1 MENNLD
7 STTTRD
13 NASAK
18 PTNNSGTARMSAE
31 TVRVIVQ
38 STQKGDVLTDGG
50 AALLATDAEYRLRE
64 IIQDAMKFMKH
75 SKRRRL
81 LPDDINAA
89 LRLRN
94 VAQTYGFGRAAP
106 DSAPLV
112 QASNQPSPK
121 RQKTDSLGWRAADGL
136 DNVFFT
142 ADKPMSFKNILEKP
156 LPPRPL
162 DVTIAPHWLAVNGVQ
177 PAVPQNPPPVA
188 ESTEVKK
195 EDVIANGTSTP
206 TNGATVAN
214 GHGRDHVLSKELQL
228 YFDTLTEEL
237 AGDDA
242 KRIDALLDSVS
253 QEPGLLQLLPYFV
266 LHVTSTV
273 RGAVDKA
280 PKNGTNTT
288 PPTDTLRNLLSS
300 MRLVRA
306 MHSNPN
312 FRMESYLHKL
322 FPVICTCVVGK
333 RLYQKPRENHWAL
346 RDFSSRLLRD
356 ICDKYREKYNNLQ
369 TRLSKTFLSAFA
381 DPKKSLT
388 THYGAIV
395 GLGTLGK
402 YVVDATVMPLF
413 GSYVTRLIKLLDDP
427 KLKPGSVRRF
437 ELAKVFGA
445 VMFALSVSKDD
456 SVAKQAL
463 FSPEKHA
470 KDAIKNAASLP
481 ASLAETV
488 ESMEKEFGKRMYPHQ
503 KSDSA
508 LRTTQ

>member
-1 MENNLD
+1 MENKPD
-7 STTTRD
+7 TSTRD
-13 NASAK
+13 AAAT
-18 PTNNSGTARMSAE
+18 PATRAGAARMCAE

-38 STQKGDVLTDGG
+38 STQRGEALTPGG
-50 AALLATDAEYRLRE
+50 AAHLASDAEYRLRE
-64 IIQDAMKFMKH
+64 IIQDAVKFMKH

-112 QASNQPSPK
+112 RPASNSAPSPK
-121 RQKTDSLGWRAADGL
+121 RQKTDSLGWRAADGI

-142 ADKPMSFKNILEKP
+142 ADKPTLFKNILEKP

-162 DVTIAPHWLAVNGVQ
+162 DVTIAPHWLAVSGVQ
-177 PAVPQNPPPVA
+177 PAIPQNPPPI
-188 ESTEVKK
+188 TEPTTVKK
-195 EDVIANGTSTP
+195 EDVVANGTSSVP
-206 TNGATVAN
+206 NGTVVAN
-214 GHGRDHVLSKELQL
+214 GHTRDHVLSKELQL
-228 YFDTLTEEL
+228 YFDTLVEEL
-237 AGDDA
+237 AGDNA

-266 LHVTSTV
+266 RHVTTTV
-273 RGAVDKA
+273 RDAVDKA
-280 PKNGTNTT
+280 PKDGGAISTN
-288 PPTDTLRNLLSS
+288 TLRNLLSS

-306 MHSNPN
+306 MHSNPH

-356 ICDKYREKYNNLQ
+356 ICTDFREKYSNLQ
-369 TRLSKTFLSAFA
+369 TRLSKTFLSAFT

-402 YVVDATVMPLF
+402 YVVDATVLRLF
-413 GSYVTRLIKLLDDP
+413 GPYVTRVTKLLDDP
-427 KLKPGSVRRF
+427 KLKRGSVRRF
-437 ELAKVFGA
+437 EIAKVLGA
-445 VMFALSVSKDD
+445 IVFALSVSKDD
-456 SVAKQAL
+456 SVAKHDL
-463 FSPEKHA
+463 FSSDKHG
-470 KDAIKNAASLP
+470 KDAAVGVPGLP
-481 ASLAETV
+481 ASFSETV
-488 ESMEKEFGKRMYPHQ
+488 ASLESEFGKRIYPYQ
-503 KSDSA
+503 KSDST